1 MFIQQSDLFRDLD
14 HELIKEIMEI
24 SEKEDVTAGSV
35 LFREGDPATHFYVM
49 LKGNVKLSFKEGT
62 YVAYLVS
69 RPGEV
74 FGWSSLFD
82 RDAYSATAE
91 VLTET
96 RLVKMP
102 GDKVKAILEK
112 HPESAMRF
120 YRRLCKTLGNRLIKS
135 YEAITSVSHAM
146 TAESHGTGQIL
157 TMGQPL

>member
-1 MFIQQSDLFRDLD
+1 MFIQQSDLFRDLEHD
-14 HELIKEIMEI
+14 LIKQLMEI
-24 SEKEDVTAGSV
+24 SDKEDVATGTI

-49 LKGNVKLSFKEGT
+49 LKGNVKLTFKEGT

-91 VLTET
+91 ALTET

-102 GDKVKAILEK
+102 GDKVRAILEK

-120 YRRLCKTLGNRLIKS
+120 YRRLCKTLGHRLIKS

-157 TMGQPL
+157 TMGPAQ

>member
-1 MFIQQSDLFRDLD
+1 MFIQQSDLFRDMD
-14 HELIKEIMEI
+14 HDLVKAFMDI
-24 SEKEDVTAGSV
+24 SEKHDVRAGEV

-49 LKGNVKLSFKEGT
+49 LKGTIKLSLKEGS

-82 RDAYSATAE
+82 RDTYSATAE
-91 VLTET
+91 ALTET

-102 GDKVKAILEK
+102 GEQVKAVLEK

-120 YRRLCKTLGNRLIKS
+120 YQRLGKTLGNRLLKS

-157 TMGQPL
+157 TMGPAH

>member
-1 MFIQQSDLFRDLD
+1 MFIQQSDLFRNME
-14 HELIKEIMEI
+14 HEIIKAFMDI
-24 SEKEDVTAGSV
+24 SEKQDVAVGEI

-49 LKGNVKLSFKEGT
+49 LKGAIKLSLKEGS
-62 YVAYLVS
+62 YVAHVVS

-91 VLTET
+91 ALAET
-96 RLVKMP
+96 RLVRMP
-102 GDKVKAILEK
+102 GDQVKAILEK

-120 YRRLCKTLGNRLIKS
+120 YRRLCKTLGERLVRS
-135 YEAITSVSHAM
+135 YEAITSAVHAM

-157 TMGQPL
+157 TMGPAH